1 MAEVSSSKKCYTIGL
16 KEKNAYRSC
25 SSKLTSF
32 QLCSV
37 NSSSSCITPFQLW
50 PPLLS
55 SDYRGSSQFFSQL
68 FSTALKFFVSSHLSS
83 TLFTFSHLFSTLL
96 NDSHLCPPLLTSSQP
111 FCFYREACTRTSF
124 YTEQAFTQRSF
135 YAEKLSHLQ
144 STIKLRAAATEL
156 QPQNR
161 ILTPKRKKTIC
172 EYFVKGILKG
182 GHQRQNGD
190 NSAAKALELAT
201 LPQQFQRTRSFNSH
215 KLP

>member
-1 MAEVSSSKKCYTIGL
+1 MHIG
-16 KEKNAYRSC
+16 AAARS
-25 SSKLTSF
+25 LTSF

-68 FSTALKFFVSSHLSS
+68 FSTALKFFRLFPPQLNSFHL
-83 TLFTFSHLFSTLL
+83 FHLFSTLL

-144 STIKLRAAATEL
+144 STIKLRAAATE
-156 QPQNR
+156 
-161 ILTPKRKKTIC
+161 TAAPKPDFDAEAEKDD
-172 EYFVKGILKG
+172 L
-182 GHQRQNGD
+182 
-190 NSAAKALELAT
+190 
-201 LPQQFQRTRSFNSH
+201 
-215 KLP
+215 